1 MGGPCGKPRPAPEAT
16 PRFPGLS
23 RIHRLRR
30 LGQEQGIATA
40 IHLCGRLARRVNA
53 GNGET
58 LAELV
63 DGFDRIQV
71 NAASYNY
78 RRLIEFRTAIDTP
91 VIVQDRSNF
100 AETPP
105 AARLEYLLDPSGGRG
120 IESIHAW
127 VRPWP
132 WTQYG
137 FAGGVGPE
145 NIRLAIDKLNEL
157 GAPNAWIDMGDR
169 RSKREP
175 LRPRKSPGSDRLCS
189 GAAGILIPTG
199 GPAAHRLHDSPGE
212 PAELTPRTEKPARP
226 APTR

>member
-1 MGGPCGKPRPAPEAT
+1 MRLTFTGIDEWTDLDDLSAIASTTAGTQIEWAVLAGSPTGT
-16 PRFPGLS
+16 GSNPRFPGLS

-71 NAASYNY
+71 NAASYDY
-78 RRLIEFRTAIDTP
+78 RRLIQFRTAIDTP

-132 WTQYG
+132 GTQYG

-157 GAPNAWIDMGDR
+157 GAPNAWIDMETGV
-169 RSKREP
+169 RSGNRFDLEKVRAVIAF
-175 LRPRKSPGSDRLCS
+175 
-189 GAAGILIPTG
+189 AAAQ
-199 GPAAHRLHDSPGE
+199 PAS
-212 PAELTPRTEKPARP
+212 
-226 APTR
+226 